1 MDTNESRDR
10 LTTMRLGFRV
20 DRATAALPAST
31 TGSLFLITGGPVEV
45 TLLIGEVTTIMQD
58 SDPQLSV
65 TSRATTGTAVVLNS
79 TADLTSLEVGGFIR
93 VNGQGGALI
102 LSNAG
107 AVLSSAYP
115 SSFVVP
121 IGNIAAITQATKT
134 GSVKW
139 TLYYHPLAEGAIVT
153 AA

>member
-1 MDTNESRDR
+1 MNLNESRDV

-31 TGSLFLITGGPVEV
+31 TGSLFLITGGPIEV
-45 TLLIGEVTTIMQD
+45 TLLIGEVTDTIQN

-79 TADLTSLEVGGFIR
+79 TADTTSLEIGGFIR
-93 VNGQGGALI
+93 VNGNGGALI
-102 LSNAG
+102 LSNGG
-107 AVLSSAYP
+107 ACLSSAYP

-121 IGNIAAITQATKT
+121 IGNIAAVTQATKT

-139 TLYYHPLAEGAIVT
+139 TIYYQPLAEGAIVT